1 MIILP
6 KAPVEHIEIAPD
18 PEEEK
23 LEQLC
28 IDFDTDCVLGDSPPF
43 GSYSKCWDYD
53 RSTGFCPFC
62 LPRE

>member
-6 KAPVEHIEIAPD
+6 KAPIEQIEIAPD
-18 PEEEK
+18 LEEEK

-43 GSYSKCWDYD
+43 GSYRKCWDYD